1 MGYRSKLKWRCRR
14 GMRELDLVLE
24 AFLESHYDRLTPEAQ
39 ADFEYLLAQS
49 NEDLMAWLVGGG
61 EPESEPLA
69 RITTQIREVCA
80 GTIRAVLVP

>member
-1 MGYRSKLKWRCRR
+1 MSNRSKVKWQCRR

-39 ADFEYLLAQS
+39 ADFAHLLAQS
-49 NEDLMAWLVGGG
+49 NQNLMDWLVGGV

-69 RITTQIREVCA
+69 RITSQIREVCG
-80 GTIRAVLVP
+80 GTTRALLAP